1 MRKMNNKGILTWW
14 ATFSILVQV
23 QIGIGILSLP
33 RDVHHIAKGDGWIS
47 VLFAGLS
54 IQLLVTI
61 IWLLATRFKSQTLYE
76 FAPKLVGKY
85 LGSLIN
91 IAYSIYF
98 LSMVFLTTLLFTDI
112 LKRWVLFKTPHLVI
126 YVLVL
131 GVAYYLAKDNIK
143 VIARFYT
150 FTAMFVILLI
160 FILVPALVSFDI
172 RFVLP
177 VGQTG
182 IGNIAKG
189 IKEVTNSMLGF
200 ELLLVL
206 FPFID
211 ERFRRYSIVVA
222 ANAFVTIL
230 YTLIVLITITVFSPA
245 EIKLIPEPV
254 LYMLKSFQF
263 DLVERIDLLFI
274 SVWFVSIVTTLVM
287 YLYVASLG
295 VTTIFK
301 RKSHAPMVGWCV
313 LLIIAV
319 LFFSNKDIYGI
330 VNYVRVISNA
340 SYLFIFVLPLLLLF
354 LSFIRKERGK

>member
-1 MRKMNNKGILTWW
+1 MNNKGILTWW
-14 ATFSILVQV
+14 AAFSILVQV

-33 RDVHHIAKGDGWIS
+33 RNVHQIAKGDGWIS
-47 VLFAGLS
+47 VLLAGLT

-61 IWLLATRFKSQTLYE
+61 IWLLATRFKAQTLYE

-91 IAYSIYF
+91 LAYSVYF

-131 GVAYYLAKDNIK
+131 GVTYYLAKDNMK

-150 FTAMFVILLI
+150 FTSAFVIVLI
-160 FILVPALVSFDI
+160 LILVPAIVYFDI

-177 VGQTG
+177 VGQAG
-182 IGNIAKG
+182 MMNILKG
-189 IKEVTNSMLGF
+189 IEEVTNSMLGF

-230 YTLIVLITITVFSPA
+230 YTLIVFITITVFSPA

-254 LYMLKSFQF
+254 LYMLKSFKF

-313 LLIIAV
+313 LLIITV
-319 LFFSNKDIYGI
+319 LFFSDKDIYGI

-354 LSFIRKERGK
+354 LSFIRKERSK

>member
-1 MRKMNNKGILTWW
+1 MKKMNNKGILTWW
-14 ATFSILVQV
+14 ASFAILVQV

-33 RDVHHIAKGDGWIS
+33 RDVHNIAEGDGWIS
-47 VLFAGLS
+47 VLLAGLT
-54 IQLLVTI
+54 IQLFVTV
-61 IWLLATRFKSQTLYE
+61 IWLLATRFNSQTLYE

-85 LGSLIN
+85 LGRLIN
-91 IAYSIYF
+91 LAYSVYF

-126 YVLVL
+126 YVLVI

-150 FTAMFVILLI
+150 FTAIFVILLI

-177 VGQTG
+177 VGQAG
-182 IGNIAKG
+182 MNNIVKG
-189 IKEVTNSMLGF
+189 IEEVTNSMLGF

-211 ERFRRYSIVVA
+211 ERYRRYSIVLA
-222 ANAFVTIL
+222 ANGFVTIL
-230 YTLIVLITITVFSPA
+230 YTLIVFITITVFSPA

-263 DLVERIDLLFI
+263 DLVERIDLLFM

-295 VTTIFK
+295 ITTILK
-301 RKSHAPMVGWCV
+301 RKSHAQVVAWCA
-313 LLIIAV
+313 LLIITV
-319 LFFSNKDIYGI
+319 LFIAEKDIYGI
-330 VNYVRVISNA
+330 DNYVQALSNS
-340 SYLFIFVLPLLLLF
+340 SYLFIFVLPLILLS

>member
-1 MRKMNNKGILTWW
+1 MNNKGILTWW
-14 ATFSILVQV
+14 ASFAILVQV

-33 RDVHHIAKGDGWIS
+33 RDVHNIAEGDGWIS
-47 VLFAGLS
+47 VLLAGLT
-54 IQLLVTI
+54 IQLFVTV
-61 IWLLATRFKSQTLYE
+61 IWLLATRFNSQTLYE

-85 LGSLIN
+85 LGRLIN
-91 IAYSIYF
+91 LAYSVYF
-98 LSMVFLTTLLFTDI
+98 LSTVFLTTLLFTDI

-126 YVLVL
+126 YVLVI

-150 FTAMFVILLI
+150 FTSGFVILLI

-177 VGQTG
+177 VGQAG
-182 IGNIAKG
+182 MNNIVKG
-189 IKEVTNSMLGF
+189 IEEVTNSMLGF

-211 ERFRRYSIVVA
+211 ERYRRYSIVLA
-222 ANAFVTIL
+222 ANGFVTIL
-230 YTLIVLITITVFSPA
+230 YTLIVFITITVFSPA

-263 DLVERIDLLFI
+263 DLVERIDLLFM

-295 VTTIFK
+295 ITTILK
-301 RKSHAPMVGWCV
+301 RKSHAQVVAWCA
-313 LLIIAV
+313 LLIITV
-319 LFFSNKDIYGI
+319 LFIAEKDIYGI
-330 VNYVRVISNA
+330 DNYVRALSNS
-340 SYLFIFVLPLLLLF
+340 SYLFIFVLPLILLF
-354 LSFIRKERGK
+354 LSFIRKERSK